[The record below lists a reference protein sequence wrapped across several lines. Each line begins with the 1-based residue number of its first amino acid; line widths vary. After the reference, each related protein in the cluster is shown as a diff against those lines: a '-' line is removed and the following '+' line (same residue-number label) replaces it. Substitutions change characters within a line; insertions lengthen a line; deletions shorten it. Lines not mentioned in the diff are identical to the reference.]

1 MASAPMIRVGHR
13 GADRIVPGNTL
24 ESFAAAVEAG
34 VDAIEF
40 DVVWTTGA
48 SGPGELMVAHDLG
61 DLAAR
66 EHPTLAETLDA
77 FARPPLNGV
86 DIDVDIKMAG
96 REAEIVAAIRQVG
109 LADRAMFS
117 GMELS
122 SIHALR
128 ELAPDMRRGWTLP
141 RINRDPR
148 RSRLTKPFIKPGLA
162 LLERRLP
169 RLIERQAKS
178 LDVWSVWLLHY
189 LATPR
194 VIAAAHAHG
203 LAVFAW
209 TVDSAA
215 RQRELAE
222 LGVDGLVS
230 NDPRLFEESL
240 APSASA

>member
-1 MASAPMIRVGHR
+1 MASAPLIRVGHR

-34 VDAIEF
+34 VDVIEL
-40 DVVWTTGA
+40 DIVWTAGA

-61 DLAAR
+61 DLSAR
-66 EHPTLAETLDA
+66 PHPSLAEALEA
-77 FARPPLNGV
+77 FTRPPLDAV
-86 DIDVDIKMAG
+86 EIDFDLKLAG
-96 REAEIVAAIRQVG
+96 REAEIVAAIREAG
-109 LADRAMFS
+109 LAERAMFS

-122 SIHALR
+122 SIRALER
-128 ELAPDMRRGWTLP
+128 LAPEMRRGWTLP
-141 RINRDPR
+141 RISRDPR
-148 RSRLTKPFIKPGLA
+148 SSPLTKPFIRPGLA

-169 RLIERQAKS
+169 RLIARDAKQ
-178 LDVWSVWLLHY
+178 LDVWSVWLLHH

-203 LAVFAW
+203 LAVIAW

-230 NDPRLFEESL
+230 NDPRLFAESL
-240 APSASA
+240 AVSA